1 MDRHANAMG
10 ADREEIPISPLTPA
24 TQVLDFVCSHPGLL
38 ETCIDF
44 PHLTAEYAPQ
54 LTIRGF
60 GGPLEDTFEE
70 QYQKSLAQK
79 ATGQNHGGTALT
91 KDAAPPL
98 CDEEW
103 VLRHPTFG
111 NFKPSHIAHE
121 YFHGGMFGP
130 TVSPYE
136 EADHVFWLLSSA
148 SSWLPN
154 TVHAVLLQGM
164 KGWISWPWH
173 DVRLEDER
181 ERWGSCGELWNALHT
196 AAEKGRTFKWTER
209 TKDDALNRISR
220 TIRELKL
227 PETPLEIFAC
237 FTAHQF
243 PEHFVIEERSL
254 RKRRTST
261 SATREKGISMAGRR
275 SRQR

>member
-1 MDRHANAMG
+1 MQMRWVQTA
-10 ADREEIPISPLTPA
+10 EEIPVSPLTPA
-24 TQVLDFVCSHPGLL
+24 TRVLDFVCSHAGLL

-44 PHLTAEYAPQ
+44 PRLTAEYAPQ

-60 GGPLEDTFEE
+60 GGPLEGTFEE
-70 QYQKSLAQK
+70 HYQLSLAQK

-130 TVSPYE
+130 SVSPYE

-148 SSWLPN
+148 SSWLPD

-164 KGWISWPWH
+164 KDWISWPWY

-220 TIRELKL
+220 TVRELKL
-227 PETPLEIFAC
+227 PETPLEIFAR
-237 FTAHQF
+237 FTARQF
-243 PEHFVIEERSL
+243 PEHFVIKERSL

-261 SATREKGISMAGRR
+261 SATRDKGISMARRR